1 MFQVRGQFEVR
12 MDAKGRLPL
21 PVRLRERMLESGE
34 SGLVLAYW
42 DGGLQGFTQ
51 SRWGKMERR
60 FAGVSLFD
68 RRSREFLHAYVAG
81 AAEVEPDAQG
91 RILLPAPLRRRAG
104 LGKDCVILS
113 YLGLIEIWDAPRWQ
127 RRQDEALAA
136 VADGSGLGELLAFD
150 PDDEGE
156 DL

>member
-12 MDAKGRLPL
+12 MDVKGRLPL
-21 PVRLRERMLESGE
+21 PVRLRERMVEVGE
-34 SGLVLAYW
+34 IGLVLAYW

-51 SRWGKMERR
+51 TRWSKMERR

-68 RRSREFLHAYVAG
+68 PRSRQFLHAYVAG

-104 LGKDCVILS
+104 LSKDCVILS
-113 YLGLIEIWDAPRWQ
+113 YLGLIEIWDAVRWQ
-127 RRQDEALAA
+127 RRQDEAVAA
-136 VADGSGLGELLAFD
+136 VADGTDLGELLAFD

>member
-12 MDAKGRLPL
+12 MDDKGRLPL
-21 PVRLRERMLESGE
+21 PVRLRERLQETGE

-42 DGGLQGFTQ
+42 DGGIQGFTQ
-51 SRWGKMERR
+51 SRWRKMERR

-68 RRSREFLHAYVAG
+68 RRSRNFLHAYVAG
-81 AAEVEPDAQG
+81 ASEVEPDAQG

-104 LGKDCVILS
+104 LNKDCVILS
-113 YLGLIEIWDAPRWQ
+113 YLGLIEIWDAERWQ
-127 RRQDEALAA
+127 VRQDEALAA
-136 VADGSGLGELLAFD
+136 VQENDGIGELLAFD

>member
-51 SRWGKMERR
+51 SRWSKMERR

-68 RRSREFLHAYVAG
+68 RRSREFLLYFVSLASYIRLRQQPHAIASSH
-81 AAEVEPDAQG
+81 
-91 RILLPAPLRRRAG
+91 LLRVDIITR
-104 LGKDCVILS
+104 S
-113 YLGLIEIWDAPRWQ
+113 F
-127 RRQDEALAA
+127 A
-136 VADGSGLGELLAFD
+136 VGN
-150 PDDEGE
+150 
-156 DL
+156 DLFHR